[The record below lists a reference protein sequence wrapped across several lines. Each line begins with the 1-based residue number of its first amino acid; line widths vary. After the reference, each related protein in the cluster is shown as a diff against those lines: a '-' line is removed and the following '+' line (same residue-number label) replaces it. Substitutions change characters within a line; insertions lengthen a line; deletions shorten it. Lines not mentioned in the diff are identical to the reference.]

1 MNLSSLIDELLFRLW
16 TELMY
21 LIEDELHRFL
31 HPLEDWMTDLVNR
44 PLPAD
49 WRQRLHAYL
58 DEQHELGYEIAP
70 EHRPILERHIESWAA
85 FRGMLPGDGFVADLP
100 GPRGRPTGLVVVPD
114 ILDPPGGRDGRSDG
128 SPFRLAA
135 VTKVGA
141 GSGVVDLTGWG
152 EKAGEG
158 PVPSAAFCERVQTQL
173 RALDSKVAIWWKSEG
188 DLRSRDA
195 GWFGKGHYGERKKNG
210 RSIVTVHKDFTAVEA
225 AEAIVVESENPDQ
238 VSVGQAF
245 RTFWLARRPFDAPEI
260 LSDQQRRAV
269 RAAGQQ
275 AGQLASIFYESI
287 ASLTKAGDLVVL
299 VNDLAENGF
308 SWHQFLYLLPAMA
321 FLPKGVKYIVLRVA
335 IKGTKGFRE
344 LRIPITIAERLKT
357 LAPKKLQKILKRAE
371 SAKNEKEAID
381 IIERELKEIEPPPK
395 TRVPP
400 VPKGKWVKDT
410 AGMQERAWVYQGQI
424 TGYPGFAYKIE
435 NVEFDGIA
443 GGRLLEAKGPGHK
456 FLVQGDQFK
465 YWVEGKER
473 FAKQARDQS
482 RLANGYP
489 LEWHIAEQEFL
500 VALEELF
507 RERSI
512 VGIKLVHTPAK

>member
-1 MNLSSLIDELLFRLW
+1 MNLSSLIYELLFRLW
-16 TELMY
+16 NELMY

-31 HPLEDWMTDLVNR
+31 HPLEDWMTDLVSR

-49 WRQRLHAYL
+49 WRQRLYAYL
-58 DEQHELGYEIAP
+58 DEQHAEGFEIAP
-70 EHRPILERHIESWAA
+70 EHRPILEKHIESWAA
-85 FRGMLPGDGFVADLP
+85 FRGMLPGDEFVADLP
-100 GPRGRPTGLVVVPD
+100 GTRGRPMGLVVVPD
-114 ILDPPGGRDGRSDG
+114 ILDPPVGPDGRPDG

-158 PVPSAAFCERVQTQL
+158 LVPSAAFCERVQTQL

-195 GWFGKGHYGERKKNG
+195 GGWFGWFRKGYYGERKGG
-210 RSIVTVHKDFTAVEA
+210 RSIVTVHKDFTAVDA
-225 AEAIVVESENPDQ
+225 AEAIIAESENPDP

-245 RTFWLARRPFDAPEI
+245 RAFWLARDPFDAPEI

-269 RAAGQQ
+269 RAAGKQ

-335 IKGTKGFRE
+335 VKGTKRFRE
-344 LRIPITIAERLKT
+344 LRIPVTIAERLHK
-357 LAPKKLQKILKRAE
+357 LAPKKLEKVLKRAE
-371 SAKNEKEAID
+371 SAKNEKEAIE
-381 IIERELKEIEPPPK
+381 IIDRELKERDRPAAEGPRPTSAEREVG
-395 TRVPP
+395 TRQYRHARAGTTLSRADNGSAWIRVLGWQCP
-400 VPKGKWVKDT
+400 VRWLRQRSPVRSQRPWTFVF
-410 AGMQERAWVYQGQI
+410 AQGREL
-424 TGYPGFAYKIE
+424 A
-435 NVEFDGIA
+435 A
-443 GGRLLEAKGPGHK
+443 
-456 FLVQGDQFK
+456 LVQ
-465 YWVEGKER
+465 KE
-473 FAKQARDQS
+473 AR
-482 RLANGYP
+482 
-489 LEWHIAEQEFL
+489 
-500 VALEELF
+500 VA
-507 RERSI
+507 
-512 VGIKLVHTPAK
+512 